1 MTKELRDKLLTET
14 KKGRL
19 YDFIA
24 NEYWQLSKDE
34 LTNIAKECAFIL
46 CDPYESYVGY
56 TMWQRL
62 ELLADNLSDC
72 IYEDED

>member
-34 LTNIAKECAFIL
+34 LTNIAKECVYIIMNGKRGTL
-46 CDPYESYVGY
+46 RDTLIE
-56 TMWQRL
+56 
-62 ELLADNLSDC
+62 LADNLSDC